1 MFASEFHTKSRNV
14 MIKFINLTLIG
25 LILISC
31 QSAVRYSSNKNDQK
45 IADDYQS
52 KNQKLADFIHEW
64 LGTPYRY
71 GGMNKKGID
80 CSGLSL
86 LVLKNVFNKNIP
98 RQAKDQYQE
107 GSHVRIHNLITG
119 DLIFFSG
126 IRSRGIDHVGIF
138 LGSGKFVHASESAGV
153 VISDMNDSYYRT
165 KYSGA
170 CRY

>member
-1 MFASEFHTKSRNV
+1 MLKY
-14 MIKFINLTLIG
+14 INLTLIS
-25 LILISC
+25 LILVSC
-31 QSAVRYSSNKNDQK
+31 QSAVRYSSNNKDQK
-45 IADDYQS
+45 IGDDFQTN
-52 KNQKLADFIHEW
+52 NQKLEKYIHDW

-71 GGMNKKGID
+71 GGINKKGID
-80 CSGLSL
+80 CSGFSL
-86 LVLKNVFNKNIP
+86 MVLKNVYNREIP
-98 RQAKDQYQE
+98 RQTKDQFQK
-107 GSHVRIHNLITG
+107 GKHIRINNLIPG
-119 DLIFFSG
+119 DLIFFSE